1 MSPCNPPSCVCASL
15 LNGGSLLSGVAE
27 SPLMTWG
34 EIESTPFRLDGS
46 DTPYTERN
54 LGPSFKVNT
63 FYWSLHPYYN
73 SVRNMLFFAAL
84 TSLTLLAKDSRTGET
99 REAGFKDG
107 KRSCCQEPCKEKGGI
122 TKSHG
127 ESRKVKSI
135 TGNPLTMTW
144 FYNGCHC

>member
-1 MSPCNPPSCVCASL
+1 
-15 LNGGSLLSGVAE
+15 
-27 SPLMTWG
+27 MTWG

-63 FYWSLHPYYN
+63 FYWIN
-73 SVRNMLFFAAL
+73 NNCNKCLFFAAL
-84 TSLTLLAKDSRTGET
+84 TSLTLLAKDSRTGKT

-107 KRSCCQEPCKEKGGI
+107 KRSCCQEPCKEKGGV

-127 ESRKVKSI
+127 ESRKVKSL
-135 TGNPLTMTW
+135 N
-144 FYNGCHC
+144 